1 MSSRWRRRDACAVP
15 GGYVHEGSSLYL
27 RLAATPGSEK
37 MRFVEGTREACFV
50 LCDLDGGS
58 WSVIATGPPVSS
70 NADGFDRPR
79 IDREFG
85 RLRIFDEPVESV
97 EVSIHELRIESLT
110 GRKTG
115 G

>member
-37 MRFVEGTREACFV
+37 MRFVEETREACFV
-50 LCDLDGGS
+50 LGDLDGGS
-58 WSVIATGPPVSS
+58 RSVIATGPPVSS